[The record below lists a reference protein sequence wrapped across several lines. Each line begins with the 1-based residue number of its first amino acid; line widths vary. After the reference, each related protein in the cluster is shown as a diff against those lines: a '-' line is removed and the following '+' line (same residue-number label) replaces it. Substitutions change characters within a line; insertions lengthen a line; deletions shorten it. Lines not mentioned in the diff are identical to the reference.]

1 MKILQLIPSLVSGGA
16 EQATVDINAALIQ
29 AGHASFVASS
39 GGGRAAEIT
48 AAGGTHIPLPLAAKN
63 PVVLLAN
70 IVRLAELIKEHQ
82 IDIVHARSRAPA
94 WSGYGA
100 ARLTQRNFVT
110 TYHAAYAAKSAAK
123 KYYNSVMARGARVI
137 AISEFIAAHIRTE
150 YPAAAPRIVTIP
162 RGIDMTAFNPE
173 TVTPERVAALRTLW
187 RVPAPSQLILM
198 PARVS
203 RIKGHAILIAAL
215 QQVRQSLPN
224 LAVHTVI
231 VGAAQGRDDYVRE
244 LNSAIAAA
252 GPTVQVTLAEQCH
265 DMPAAY
271 AAATLVVAPS
281 LVPEGFGRVPVEAQA
296 MGVPV
301 IASAL
306 GAFQETIVPDR
317 TGWLVPPG
325 DATALAEKIMV
336 ALTLP
341 AAARAAV
348 VAQAQS
354 QARDRYAVATMTVAT
369 LDVYRQILAA

>member
-16 EQATVDINAALIQ
+16 EQATVDVSAALVQ
-29 AGHASFVASS
+29 AGHTSLVASS
-39 GGGRAAEIT
+39 GGGRATEIT
-48 AAGGTHIPLPLAAKN
+48 VAGGTHITLPLAAKN
-63 PVVLLAN
+63 PAVMLAN
-70 IVRLAELIKEHQ
+70 IVRLVDLIKQHQ
-82 IDIVHARSRAPA
+82 IDIIHARSRAPA

-100 ARLTQRNFVT
+100 ARLTQRPFMT

-123 KYYNSVMARGARVI
+123 KYYNSVMARGVRVI

-150 YPAAAPRIVTIP
+150 FPDAAPRVVTIP
-162 RGIDMTAFNPE
+162 RGIDMMAFNPE
-173 TVTPERVAALRTLW
+173 AVTPERVAALRTQW
-187 RVPAPSQLILM
+187 NVPTAAHLILM

-215 QQVRQSLPN
+215 QQVHTALPS

-244 LNSAIAAA
+244 VHAAIAADGLA
-252 GPTVQVTLAEQCH
+252 AHITLAEQCR

-271 AAATLVVAPS
+271 AAAALVVAPS

-306 GAFQETIVPDR
+306 GAFQETIVPDV

-341 AAARAAV
+341 PIARAAL
-348 VAQAQS
+348 VAEAQRR
-354 QARDRYAVATMTVAT
+354 ARDRYAVAMMTAAT
-369 LDVYRQILAA
+369 LEVYRQVLTA